1 MFVDNIEIDLLSGA
15 GGSGSVSFNSK
26 SSQTSPNGANGGN
39 GGSIT
44 FKTDSKLFDFSNLK
58 SKGSFKADNGEDA
71 QKNLQNGK
79 NGEDLEL
86 KIPLG
91 TSIFYE
97 GELIA
102 ELIEENVE
110 YLICKGG
117 QGGRGNKDMLS
128 KRNPNPEICESGE
141 KRKKMKINLQL
152 SLITDLALVGLP
164 NAGKSSLIQT
174 ITNSNSKIDSYPF
187 TTISPSLG
195 AYTNDYGM
203 VTICDLPG
211 LISGA
216 AEGTGLG
223 KSVLRHLKNTKY
235 IIYLLDPDNSEYDVN
250 QQIDLLENEVK
261 KFDPR
266 YKDIQVLKVVNKSDL
281 NKKVPDFINIST
293 LTNEGIDEL
302 VDELNRVN
310 FQELKRVNKSFEKIF
325 IESDNF
331 IIDQYED
338 NWIVSGRKV
347 DKITN
352 LKGNSHEVLI
362 EISYRFEKSSISNEL
377 KIRGIEK
384 GDIVD
389 LNGHEFSYE

>member
-1 MFVDNIEIDLLSGA
+1 MFVDNIEINLLSGA

-58 SKGSFKADNGEDA
+58 SKGSFKANNGEDA

-79 NGEDLEL
+79 NGDDLEL

-91 TSIFYE
+91 TSIFYD

-102 ELIEENVE
+102 ELIEENAE

-141 KRKKMKINLQL
+141 KRKKMSINLQL

-195 AYTNDYGM
+195 AYKNDYGL

-223 KSVLRHLKNTKY
+223 KSVLRHLKNTKF
-235 IIYLLDPDNSEYDVN
+235 IIYLLDPNNSEYDVN
-250 QQIDLLENEVK
+250 QQIDLLETEIK
-261 KFDPR
+261 KFDSR
-266 YKDIQVLKVVNKSDL
+266 FEDIQYLRVVNKSDL
-281 NKKVPDFINIST
+281 NKKASNFINIST

-302 VDELNRVN
+302 IDELNKIN
-310 FQELKRVNKSFEKIF
+310 FEKLKRVNKSFEKIF
-325 IESDNF
+325 IEPDKF
-331 IIDQYED
+331 VIDQFEN
-338 NWIVSGRKV
+338 NWVVTGRKV

-352 LKGNSHEVLI
+352 LKGNSHEVLN
-362 EISYRFEKSSISNEL
+362 EISYRFEKSSN
-377 KIRGIEK
+377 
-384 GDIVD
+384 
-389 LNGHEFSYE
+389 F